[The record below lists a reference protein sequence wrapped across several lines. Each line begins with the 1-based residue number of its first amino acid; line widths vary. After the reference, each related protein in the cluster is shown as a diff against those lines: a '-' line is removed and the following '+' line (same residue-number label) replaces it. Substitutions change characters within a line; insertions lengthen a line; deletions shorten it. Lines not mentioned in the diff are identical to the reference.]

1 MVSDDVRGDLA
12 QYARVDDEQYRAYLA
27 QRAGSGTEWHFVWVD
42 SRWPSCAAIRYAEGA
57 TAPAR
62 PVVVPTLVTLY
73 DSNPWLPDL
82 PVETWVRYLA
92 RISYCA
98 EICLHPD
105 EAVDAVLYAEVGEV
119 TGPRADELRPRL
131 EHAVRVLRMAGML
144 APEFNLMVPR

>member
-1 MVSDDVRGDLA
+1 MSESAMTTRSLIEDDV
-12 QYARVDDEQYRAYLA
+12 QYRAYLL
-27 QRAGSGTEWHFVWVD
+27 QRAGGADQRCFVWVD
-42 SRWPSCAAIRYAEGA
+42 SRWPSCPALRSSQAHLR
-57 TAPAR
+57 APDD
-62 PVVVPTLVTLY
+62 PVVAPTLATLY

-131 EHAVRVLRMAGML
+131 EHAVRVLRLAGML
-144 APEFNLMVPR
+144 SPEFNLMVTR